1 MVNQDRAFCPVI
13 YDAKI
18 LDAVTNF
25 RKLRIRSMFSED
37 EMTDVVDMG
46 IQQSDLH
53 KDIKLLDIKVCNMEE
68 KLNKIDKIEED
79 LGKIQA
85 GLKKL
90 KNKTKT
96 SNIITFF

>member
-1 MVNQDRAFCPVI
+1 
-13 YDAKI
+13 
-18 LDAVTNF
+18 
-25 RKLRIRSMFSED
+25 
-37 EMTDVVDMG
+37 MTDVVDMG

-96 SNIITFF
+96 SNLITFF